1 MDGTNNVGPAEKKA
15 FARMAHNE
23 KRSSP
28 LREGGIAGLSMFPV
42 CLPPL
47 VPLAPLV
54 THTHTRALT
63 LFLAFAFPA
72 VALVPARAVFTGAIY
87 GAVHTLSGH
96 PLDNIK
102 AKMQLDVNCHG
113 TNYEMSA

>member
-1 MDGTNNVGPAEKKA
+1 MDGASEKRA

-23 KRSSP
+23 KRTSP

-42 CLPPL
+42 SMPPL
-47 VPLAPLV
+47 RRSPSLS
-54 THTHTRALT
+54 HTHTRALS

-113 TNYEMSA
+113 TNSEVSA